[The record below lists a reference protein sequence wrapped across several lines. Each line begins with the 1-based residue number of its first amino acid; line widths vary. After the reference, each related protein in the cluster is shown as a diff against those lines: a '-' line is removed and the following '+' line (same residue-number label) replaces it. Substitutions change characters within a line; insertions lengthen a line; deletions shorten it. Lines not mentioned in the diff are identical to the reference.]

1 MLRGTMVNLIYQR
14 TLELSTTSLDES
26 KAVTLMSAD
35 VERVGTGLRNL
46 HELWASTIEIALALW
61 LIQGQLGVSAVAAAL
76 VTICKSS
83 TSLIT

>member
-1 MLRGTMVNLIYQR
+1 MLRGTMINLIYQR

-46 HELWASTIEIALALW
+46 HEVWASTIEIA
-61 LIQGQLGVSAVAAAL
+61 
-76 VTICKSS
+76 
-83 TSLIT
+83 